1 MLPHL
6 RRASC
11 FTELR
16 RPKYL
21 IQDFPWTLL
30 GLQSLNPNQTPGPG
44 ASHLKSNRQLR
55 EGLTMGT
62 QSLGSPSGMALPA
75 PALPVPP
82 PVSPARG
89 HHQKQRVSYLIFGA
103 EHSCT
108 PRTAAYN
115 APPPDLHDCACQKIP
130 DIHWS
135 MERWG
140 ARP

>member
-1 MLPHL
+1 MLPYL

-30 GLQSLNPNQTPGPG
+30 GLQSLNLSQTPGPD
-44 ASHLKSNRQLR
+44 ASHLKSKRQLR
-55 EGLTMGT
+55 EGLTMG
-62 QSLGSPSGMALPA
+62 SPSGMVLSA
-75 PALPVPP
+75 PALPMPP
-82 PVSPARG
+82 PVSCARG
-89 HHQKQRVSYLIFGA
+89 QHQKQHISYLILGA

-108 PRTAAYN
+108 PRTAAYD

-130 DIHWS
+130 DIH
-135 MERWG
+135 
-140 ARP
+140 